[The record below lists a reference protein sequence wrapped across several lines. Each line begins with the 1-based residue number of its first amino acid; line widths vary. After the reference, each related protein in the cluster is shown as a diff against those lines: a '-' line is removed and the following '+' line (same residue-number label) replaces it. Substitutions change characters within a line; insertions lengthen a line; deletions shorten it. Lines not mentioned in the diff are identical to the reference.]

1 METHLYL
8 SVMPEALIASQL
20 SPPSFGTYYA
30 TGSEKKSRSQA
41 MFFELDPDFRH
52 PYFDIEAGLER
63 LVPHEDGSPKRSV
76 YISIYRV
83 L

>member
-20 SPPSFGTYYA
+20 SPEAFGTYYA
-30 TGSEKKSRSQA
+30 KGSQKKSCSMA

-52 PYFDIEAGLER
+52 PCFD
-63 LVPHEDGSPKRSV
+63 K
-76 YISIYRV
+76 V
-83 L
+83 LAFINT